1 MEKLILKELLAKEQV
16 VAPCIWDCMSAKA
29 AELSGYKALMLSS
42 TCLANSM
49 LGMPDF
55 GLMNVEEVIY
65 AVERIARTSPLPVI
79 LDGEDGYGDS
89 PLLVYRNVQRLA
101 KAGAQAITIDDSTSA
116 RGWERFLYGES
127 PLNTYRMTTRLIKAG
142 AAGMTLDDSTGIRGY
157 ERVIVGGA
165 HPIMDEEI
173 WLAKIRAAKAAI
185 DAQESDFLLIAR
197 TIVLR
202 KQGIDAAIERC
213 QRAMAAGADMTLVI
227 GLNNLEDCKRIAA
240 EVPGWKMYPDIAT
253 TNGKADVDVKD
264 IVPLGFNLITMHYT
278 EYGAMWGMMYYGME
292 NFKNENTVFS
302 DVHAMGGLTMKDRL
316 DQLAMDYR
324 EWLRLEK
331 ACYEGKEDEKK

>member
-1 MEKLILKELLAKEQV
+1 MPLMKNRNNLRQLLSEGYV
-16 VAPCIWDCMSAKA
+16 VAPCIYDCLSARSA
-29 AELSGYKALMLSS
+29 QLCGFKALMLSG
-42 TCLANSM
+42 CALAWSM
-49 LGMPDF
+49 VGMPDI
-55 GLMNVEEVIY
+55 GLLTVDELIE
-65 AVERIARTSPLPVI
+65 ATTRITDSCPLPLI
-79 LDGEDGYGDS
+79 
-89 PLLVYRNVQRLA
+89 
-101 KAGAQAITIDDSTSA
+101 IDADE
-116 RGWERFLYGES
+116 GYGES